1 MTTAT
6 TKPAIVVNQRLVDY
20 CKEQGLVPSTLTIP
34 IDDPWWREKLA
45 ELLVQ
50 GELSSDMYLELTAHE
65 PTVQKAAH
73 EKGGHKMSTTTTTIE
88 DKAATILGGGDS
100 VTVKTPSERY
110 SEKRFV
116 GRHVKTNQEIPNPF
130 TGAATEKPS
139 QRDFAKSGC
148 LFKHLAN
155 RAGLGVQLDDHERG
169 LLDEMATRDQWAG
182 NVGGDYKERFTGV
195 KALLDDA
202 TSGGLEITP
211 TFFDDSLI
219 TFPLLS
225 GELLPYV
232 DLKPVPRG
240 RRVEGGS
247 VSTPTVSWG
256 QGDNVTVDLFDTA
269 SLVAEINST
278 VFGTA
283 VAVEIGRDFLSD
295 AAVNVGQILTTLVGE
310 RLANELDVVIANGN
324 GSNRPQGIFQA
335 SGLGSVTTD
344 NGAGGPPTLND
355 YISLMF
361 AIGKQYRTPANRCA
375 FLTNDT
381 SYQRSRS
388 IAIDTATPTT
398 DQRPALAPLTEI
410 SNYATL
416 GWRHAIDTGIG
427 NTVAAFGALAKY
439 RLYRRMGLEIRFEQ
453 GGKELARKNLVLL
466 VARARFAGRVMDAS
480 AFATWT
486 NGQS

>member
-1 MTTAT
+1 MTTT
-6 TKPAIVVNQRLVDY
+6 TKPALVVNDALVDY
-20 CKEQGLVPSTLTIP
+20 CKDQGLVPQTLTIP
-34 IDDPWWREKLA
+34 ADDPWWRETLA
-45 ELLVQ
+45 GLLVK
-50 GELSSDMYLELTAHE
+50 GELSSDTYLELTAHE
-65 PTVQKAAH
+65 PTLQKAAR
-73 EKGGHKMSTTTTTIE
+73 EKGGQTMSTTTTTIE
-88 DKAATILGGGDS
+88 DKAGAMFGDGDN
-100 VTVKTPSERY
+100 VNVKTPSERY

-116 GRHVKTNQEIPNPF
+116 GRHVKTGAEITNPF
-130 TGAATEKPS
+130 TGTATEKPS
-139 QRDFAKSGC
+139 QRDYAKSGV

-155 RAGLGVQLDDHERG
+155 KAGLGVQLDDHERS
-169 LLDEMATRDQWAG
+169 LLDDMATRDQWAG
-182 NVGGDYKERFTGV
+182 MVNGEFKQGFVGV

-202 TSGGLEITP
+202 TSGGVEITP
-211 TFFDDSLI
+211 TWFDDSLI

-225 GELLPYV
+225 GELLPYI

-269 SLVAEINST
+269 DLVAEINST
-278 VFGTA
+278 VYGVA

-295 AAVNVGQILTTLVGE
+295 AAVNVGQQLTTLVGE
-310 RLANELDVVIANGN
+310 RLANELDKVIAGGN
-324 GSNRPQGIFQA
+324 GSSQVQGILQA
-335 SGLGSVTTD
+335 SGLSTVTAD

-361 AIGKQYRTPANRCA
+361 AVAKQYRTPASRPA
-375 FLTNDT
+375 FVSNDT

-410 SNYATL
+410 SSYATL
-416 GWRHAIDTGIG
+416 GWRHAIENNLA
-427 NTVAAFGALAKY
+427 NTVCAFGALAKY

-453 GGKELARKNLVLL
+453 GGKELTRRNLVLL
-466 VARARFAGRVMDAS
+466 VARARFAGRIMDSS
-480 AFATWT
+480 AWAKWT
-486 NGQS
+486 SGQG